1 MARHQAIAA
10 AGAAIVAA
18 LEARFPRNQFDDA
31 ALDVALRQ
39 LPEIQTA
46 MATPPAIAL
55 CLWRISPNPNR
66 PPSPRITG
74 DGRRFRASLAVDL
87 HYLMVPYG
95 PTPEAQQRLL
105 GWMLR
110 AMEDLGPL
118 VAPQLNNVLAE
129 SDVFA
134 ADETAELVMDP
145 LPVADHL
152 ALWDRIRL
160 LPPSANY
167 VLRRLLIDSEE
178 GLDAHPP
185 VVERRFRLGVPAAT
199 AAGGAA

>member
-10 AGAAIVAA
+10 AGATIAAA
-18 LEARFPRNQFDDA
+18 LQARFPRAAFGNA
-31 ALDVALRQ
+31 ALDVAMRQ

-66 PPSPRITG
+66 PPSPRIMG

-87 HYLMVPYG
+87 HYLMIPYG
-95 PTPEAQQRLL
+95 QTPEAQQRLL
-105 GWMLR
+105 GWSLR

-118 VAPQLNNVLAE
+118 VAAQLNNVLAE
-129 SDVFA
+129 DDVFA

-152 ALWDRIRL
+152 ALWDRIRM

-167 VLRRLLIDSEE
+167 VLRRLLIDSEDM
-178 GLDAHPP
+178 LDSNPA
-185 VVERRFRLGVPAAT
+185 VVERRFRLGVPGT
-199 AAGGAA
+199 ASAGAS